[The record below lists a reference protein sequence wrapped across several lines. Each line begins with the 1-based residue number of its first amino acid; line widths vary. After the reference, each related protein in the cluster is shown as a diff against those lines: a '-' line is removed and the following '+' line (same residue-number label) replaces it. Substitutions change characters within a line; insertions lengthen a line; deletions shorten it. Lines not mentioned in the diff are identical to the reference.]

1 VTEAAVPWRSTRRFA
16 TVFGT
21 ALVAGQLGQLAWLAI
36 GSRTMSGAAFGTVLA
51 AQALYAVLQLVVE
64 AAATFHG
71 ARLAAAETLDEQTRS
86 DVIGLRLRLALG
98 GVAVMVVVGAAG
110 GIESALALTP
120 YAAALALFALF
131 THWESFGRG
140 SSGPWST
147 YLVLRGIGL
156 AVVSGCFLATDAV
169 FPLVGAGLLECAA
182 IVSASA
188 AFGFRPLRD
197 LRAGLRAR
205 RPPWRSALAI
215 GLPSVVWQLG
225 LASGT
230 VLLGAAGAPAQA
242 AHLGVS
248 VRLLTGVNQLGGV
261 LAAALFPRLA
271 AARSRAMTSAD
282 DVAIGAVVGFACA
295 LGLAAS
301 ALILLCADVVVK
313 LFLDH
318 SDPISETT
326 AALVLAAAPATTL
339 LVVLSMILTARRLE
353 AAFFAPF
360 LIGTAVV
367 VAASAAVVVADPGS
381 PAEWIAG
388 AFTAGQLLT
397 FVLLRPRAAAAM
409 PFVRPIRVVGLTT
422 VPAALLAASAA
433 LVPELR
439 PEAALVE
446 LGLAA
451 LLALASL
458 SDVRARLRHAV

>member
-1 VTEAAVPWRSTRRFA
+1 MTEAAVPWRSTRRFA
-16 TVFGT
+16 TVFGA
-21 ALVAGQLGQLAWLAI
+21 ALVAGQIGQLAWLSI
-36 GSRTMSGAAFGTVLA
+36 GSRTMSAAAFGTVLA

-71 ARLAAAETLDEQTRS
+71 ARLAAAETLDERTRA

-98 GVAVMVVVGAAG
+98 GVVVMLVVGAAG
-110 GIESALALTP
+110 GVDMCVALAP
-120 YAAALALFALF
+120 YAVALALFALF

-205 RPPWRSALAI
+205 RPPWRSAFAI

-230 VLLGAAGAPAQA
+230 VLLGAAGAPTQA
-242 AHLGVS
+242 ARLGVS

-271 AARSRAMTSAD
+271 AARTRAVTSID
-282 DVAIGAVVGFACA
+282 DVAIGAVVRFACA
-295 LGLAAS
+295 LGLVAS
-301 ALILLCADVVVK
+301 ALMLMFADAFVE

-318 SDPISETT
+318 ADQASETT
-326 AALVLAAAPATTL
+326 VALVLAAAPATTL

-353 AAFFAPF
+353 AVFFAPF
-360 LIGTAVV
+360 LIGTAAV
-367 VAASAAVVVADPGS
+367 VAASTAVVVVDPRS
-381 PAEWIAG
+381 PAQWIAG
-388 AFTAGQLLT
+388 VLAAGQLLT
-397 FVLLRPRAAAAM
+397 FVLLVPRATAAM
-409 PFVRPIRVVGLTT
+409 PRVRSMRVVGFAT
-422 VPAALLAASAA
+422 VPTALLAASAA

-439 PEAALVE
+439 LGTAVLE

-458 SDVRARLRHAV
+458 SDVRGRLRHAV